1 MADKKKYRRS
11 NGEGSIFRHS
21 NGRWCG
27 QIGVGV
33 DENGKRIRKTIF
45 ADTRA
50 GVVKELTE
58 MHASVCAHKLKPSK
72 DIRLGH
78 FIDKWLSDFKRPE
91 VSLRTYE
98 WYINISKLIPDDVK
112 KTLLS
117 KVNTYQIQNMLNI
130 TKNSGA
136 SVRTVKAVYNML
148 SQVFKAAIE
157 YNMIFINPMVGVRI
171 ARKEQ
176 SKKPKAL
183 SVEKRTQVMNAV
195 EGHSIYKPIIYT
207 MIGMGLRIGEVL
219 ALCWEDV
226 DFTGNKVSISK
237 AAKITPVIG
246 DSGNIEGHRMAI
258 SSTKT
263 ARSVR
268 TLPMPQFVRDA
279 LWEWKKVYIQ
289 RFKASDVADLM
300 FPNKNGQLRS
310 YSGFRRQFE
319 RFTNDRGIER
329 VTFHQFR
336 HTFATM
342 MLEQHVNPRVVQ
354 EFLGHKDISTTLGI
368 YTGVTSGPMKQAAD
382 GVDSAMK
389 DVMLRRTKSK

>member
-11 NGEGSIFRHS
+11 NGEGSIFKHS

-50 GVVKELTE
+50 GVAKELAE
-58 MHASVCAHKLKPSK
+58 MHASVCAHRLKPSN

-78 FIDKWLSDFKRPE
+78 FINKWLRDFKRPE
-91 VSLRTYE
+91 VSLGTYE
-98 WYINISKLIPDDVK
+98 WYINISKMVSKDVK
-112 KTLLS
+112 DTYLN
-117 KVNTYQIQNMLNI
+117 KVNTYQIQNMLN
-130 TKNSGA
+130 TLKNGGA
-136 SVRTVKAVYNML
+136 SVRTIKAVYNML
-148 SQVFKAAIE
+148 NQIFKAAVE
-157 YNMIFINPMVGVRI
+157 FKMITNNPVGKVKIN
-171 ARKEQ
+171 RKTNHA
-176 SKKPKAL
+176 PKAL
-183 SVEKRTQVMNAV
+183 SADERIHVMKSVE
-195 EGHSIYKPIIYT
+195 EHPIYKPIIYT
-207 MIGMGLRIGEVL
+207 MMGMGLRIGEVL

-226 DFTGNKVSISK
+226 DFTGNKVSVSK
-237 AAKITPVIG
+237 AAKRTPVIG
-246 DSGNIEGHRMAI
+246 DSGDIEGHEMAI

-279 LWEWKKVYIQ
+279 LWEWKKVYMQ

-319 RFTNDRGIER
+319 RFTKDRGIEKI
-329 VTFHQFR
+329 TFHQFR

-389 DVMLRRTKSK
+389 DVIERRTKSN